1 MFDLRYHVVSLAAVF
16 LALVIGILLGVGIS
30 ETGRVDKVER
40 DSYEARISD
49 LEGQLESAR
58 ASDVASAREQRAAEE
73 IVDRAYPALMNARL
87 DGKRVARV
95 YVGPEGD
102 GKISSGIDT
111 VLADAGANRT
121 SPYLRALK
129 VPIDPDAIMGAL
141 DGRAELARYAGPDRF
156 DELGSALADEL
167 LGEGDTPLWDALSP
181 QLVLNEEG
189 SGRRPPDAVV
199 IGRTVEPQQRET
211 AALLAGFYKRLASSG
226 IPVVAVEASDTEPS
240 GIAAYRRNGLSTVDA
255 VDTKIGR
262 LAAALVLSG
271 AQPGSYGI
279 KESADRLLP
288 REIEP
293 VPPATTAAGG

>member
-1 MFDLRYHVVSLAAVF
+1 VFDLRYHVVSLAAVF
-16 LALVIGILLGVGIS
+16 LALVIGILLGVGVS

-58 ASDVASAREQRAAEE
+58 AADVASAREQRAAEE
-73 IVDRAYPALMNARL
+73 IVDRAYPALIDGRLDRKRIARL
-87 DGKRVARV
+87 
-95 YVGPEGD
+95 YIGPEGD
-102 GKISSGIDT
+102 GKISSSIDT
-111 VLADAGANRT
+111 LLSDAGAST
-121 SPYLRALK
+121 SSPYLRALK

-141 DGRAELARYAGPDRF
+141 DGHAELARYAGPDRF

-167 LGEGDTPLWDALSP
+167 LGEGDTPLWDALSQ

-189 SGRRPPDAVV
+189 SGRRPPDAVI
-199 IGRTVEPQQRET
+199 IGRTVEPQQGET

-226 IPVVAVEASDTEPS
+226 IPVVAVEASDTDPS
-240 GIAAYRRNGLSTVDA
+240 GVPTYRRDGLSTVDD
-255 VDTKIGR
+255 VDTKVGR
-262 LAAALVLSG
+262 LAAALVLGG

-279 KESADRLLP
+279 KQTADRLLP

-293 VPPATTAAGG
+293 VQATTTAGG

>member
-1 MFDLRYHVVSLAAVF
+1 VFDLRYHVVSLAAVF

-49 LEGQLESAR
+49 LEDQLESAR
-58 ASDVASAREQRAAEE
+58 AADVASAREQRAAEE

-87 DGKRVARV
+87 DGMRVARV

-102 GKISSGIDT
+102 GKISSGIDGLLT
-111 VLADAGANRT
+111 DAGASSSR
-121 SPYLRALK
+121 YLRALK
-129 VPIDPDAIMGAL
+129 VPIDPDAVMGAL
-141 DGRAELARYAGPDRF
+141 DGRAELARYARPDRF

-167 LGEGDTPLWDALSP
+167 LGEGDTPLWDALSQ

-189 SGRRPPDAVV
+189 SARRPPDAV
-199 IGRTVEPQQRET
+199 ILGRTVEPQQGET

-226 IPVVAVEASDTEPS
+226 IPVVAVEASDTRPS
-240 GIAAYRRNGLSTVDA
+240 GVPAYRRNGLSTVDA

-262 LAAALVLSG
+262 LAAALVLGG
-271 AQPGSYGI
+271 AQAGSYGI
-279 KESADRLLP
+279 KGTADRLLP

>member
-1 MFDLRYHVVSLAAVF
+1 VFDLRYHVVSLAAVF

-49 LEGQLESAR
+49 LEDQLDSAR
-58 ASDVASAREQRAAEE
+58 AADVASAREQRAAEE

-87 DGKRVARV
+87 DGMRVARV

-102 GKISSGIDT
+102 GKIRSGIDSL
-111 VLADAGANRT
+111 LADAGASSSR
-121 SPYLRALK
+121 YLRALK
-129 VPIDPDAIMGAL
+129 VPIDPDAVMGAL
-141 DGRAELARYAGPDRF
+141 DGRADLARYARPDRF
-156 DELGSALADEL
+156 DELGSALADEML
-167 LGEGDTPLWDALSP
+167 AEGDTPLWDALSQ

-189 SGRRPPDAVV
+189 SARRPPDAVI
-199 IGRTVEPQQRET
+199 IGRTVEPQEGET
-211 AALLAGFYKRLASSG
+211 AALLEGFYKRLASSG
-226 IPVVAVEASDTEPS
+226 IPVVAVEASDTRPS
-240 GIAAYRRNGLSTVDA
+240 GVPAYRREGLSTVDA

-262 LAAALVLSG
+262 LAAALVLGG

>member
-1 MFDLRYHVVSLAAVF
+1 VFDLRYHVVSLAAVF

-49 LEGQLESAR
+49 LEDQLESAR
-58 ASDVASAREQRAAEE
+58 AADVASAREQRAAEE

-87 DGKRVARV
+87 DGMRVARV

-102 GKISSGIDT
+102 GKISSGIDSLLT
-111 VLADAGANRT
+111 DAGASSSR
-121 SPYLRALK
+121 YLRALK
-129 VPIDPDAIMGAL
+129 VPIDPDAVMGAL
-141 DGRAELARYAGPDRF
+141 DGRADLARYARPDRF

-167 LGEGDTPLWDALSP
+167 LGEGDTPLWDALSQ

-189 SGRRPPDAVV
+189 SARRPPDALI
-199 IGRTVEPQQRET
+199 IGRTVEPQQGET

-226 IPVVAVEASDTEPS
+226 IPVVAVEASDTRPS
-240 GIAAYRRNGLSTVDA
+240 AVPAYRREGLSTVDA

-262 LAAALVLSG
+262 LAAALVLGG

-279 KESADRLLP
+279 KETADRLLP

>member
-1 MFDLRYHVVSLAAVF
+1 VFDLRYHVVSLAAVF
-16 LALVIGILLGVGIS
+16 LALVVGILLGVGIS

-49 LEGQLESAR
+49 LEDQLESAR
-58 ASDVASAREQRAAEE
+58 AADVASAREQRAAEE

-87 DGKRVARV
+87 DGLRVARV

-102 GKISSGIDT
+102 GKIRSGIDSL
-111 VLADAGANRT
+111 LADAGASSSR
-121 SPYLRALK
+121 YLRALK
-129 VPIDPDAIMGAL
+129 VPIDPDAVIGAL

-167 LGEGDTPLWDALSP
+167 LGEGDTPLWDALSQ

-189 SGRRPPDAVV
+189 SARRPPDAVI
-199 IGRTVEPQQRET
+199 IGRTVEPQQGAT

-226 IPVVAVEASDTEPS
+226 IPVVAVEASDTRPS
-240 GIAAYRRNGLSTVDA
+240 GVPSYRREGLSTVDA

-262 LAAALVLSG
+262 LAAALVLGG
-271 AQPGSYGI
+271 AQSGSYGI
-279 KESADRLLP
+279 KETADRLLP

-293 VPPATTAAGG
+293 VPPATTGAGG

>member
-1 MFDLRYHVVSLAAVF
+1 VFDLRYHVVSLAAVF

-40 DSYEARISD
+40 DSYEARIAD
-49 LEGQLESAR
+49 LEGQLEA
-58 ASDVASAREQRAAEE
+58 AKAADVATARQQRAAEE

-87 DGKRVARV
+87 DGMRVARV

-102 GKISSGIDT
+102 GKISSGIDRL
-111 VLADAGANRT
+111 LADAGASNSR
-121 SPYLRALK
+121 YLRALK
-129 VPIDPDAIMGAL
+129 VPIDPDAVMGAL
-141 DGRAELARYAGPDRF
+141 DGHAELARYVGPDRF
-156 DELGSALADEL
+156 DELGSALADEML
-167 LGEGDTPLWDALSP
+167 AEGDTPLWNALSQ

-189 SGRRPPDAVV
+189 SGRRPPDAVI
-199 IGRTVEPQQRET
+199 IGRTVEPQEGET

-226 IPVVAVEASDTEPS
+226 IPVVAVEASDSRPS
-240 GIAAYRRNGLSTVDA
+240 GVPGYRRDGLSTVDA

-262 LAAALVLSG
+262 LAAALVLGG

-279 KESADRLLP
+279 KQSADRLLP

-293 VPPATTAAGG
+293 VQPDTTAAGG

>member
-1 MFDLRYHVVSLAAVF
+1 VFDLRYHVVSLAAVF

-49 LEGQLESAR
+49 LEDQLESAR
-58 ASDVASAREQRAAEE
+58 AADVASAREQRAAEE

-87 DGKRVARV
+87 DGMRVARV

-102 GKISSGIDT
+102 GKVSSGIDSL
-111 VLADAGANRT
+111 LADAGASSSR
-121 SPYLRALK
+121 YLRALK
-129 VPIDPDAIMGAL
+129 VPIDPDAVMGAL
-141 DGRAELARYAGPDRF
+141 DGRAELARYVGPDRF

-167 LGEGDTPLWDALSP
+167 LGDGDTPLWDALSQ

-189 SGRRPPDAVV
+189 SARRPPDAVI
-199 IGRTVEPQQRET
+199 IGRTVEPQQGET

-226 IPVVAVEASDTEPS
+226 IPVVAVEASDTRPS
-240 GIAAYRRNGLSTVDA
+240 GVPAYRRNGLSTVDA

-262 LAAALVLSG
+262 LAAALVLGG
-271 AQPGSYGI
+271 AQAGSYGI
-279 KESADRLLP
+279 KATADRLLP

>member
-49 LEGQLESAR
+49 LEDQLESAR
-58 ASDVASAREQRAAEE
+58 AADVASAREQRAAEE

-87 DGKRVARV
+87 DGMRVARV

-102 GKISSGIDT
+102 GKISSGIDSL
-111 VLADAGANRT
+111 LADAGASSSR
-121 SPYLRALK
+121 YLRALK
-129 VPIDPDAIMGAL
+129 VPIDPDAVMGAL
-141 DGRAELARYAGPDRF
+141 DGRADLARYARPDRF

-167 LGEGDTPLWDALSP
+167 LGEGDTPLWDALSQ

-189 SGRRPPDAVV
+189 SARRPPDAVI
-199 IGRTVEPQQRET
+199 IGRTVEPQQGET

-226 IPVVAVEASDTEPS
+226 IPVVAVEASDTRPS
-240 GIAAYRRNGLSTVDA
+240 GVPAYRRDGLSTVDA

-262 LAAALVLSG
+262 LAAALVLGG

-279 KESADRLLP
+279 KETADRLLP

>member
-1 MFDLRYHVVSLAAVF
+1 VFDLRYHVVSLAAVF

-49 LEGQLESAR
+49 LEDQLESAR
-58 ASDVASAREQRAAEE
+58 AADVASAREQRAAEE

-87 DGKRVARV
+87 DGMRVARV

-102 GKISSGIDT
+102 GKISSGIDSLLT
-111 VLADAGANRT
+111 DAGASSSR
-121 SPYLRALK
+121 YLRALK
-129 VPIDPDAIMGAL
+129 VPIDPDAVMGAL
-141 DGRAELARYAGPDRF
+141 DGRAELARYARPDRF

-167 LGEGDTPLWDALSP
+167 LGEGDTPLWDALSQ

-189 SGRRPPDAVV
+189 SARRPPDAV
-199 IGRTVEPQQRET
+199 ILGRTVEPQQGET

-226 IPVVAVEASDTEPS
+226 IPVVAVEASDTRPS
-240 GIAAYRRNGLSTVDA
+240 GVPAYRRNGLSTVDA

-262 LAAALVLSG
+262 LAAALVLGG
-271 AQPGSYGI
+271 AQAGSYGI
-279 KESADRLLP
+279 KETADRLLP